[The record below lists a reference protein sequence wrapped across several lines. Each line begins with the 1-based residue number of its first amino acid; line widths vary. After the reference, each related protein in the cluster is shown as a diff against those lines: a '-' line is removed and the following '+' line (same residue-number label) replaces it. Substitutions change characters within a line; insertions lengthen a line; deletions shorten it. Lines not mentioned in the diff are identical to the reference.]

1 MTIMKK
7 LKRYR
12 ADWIDLG
19 LTKFAVFFVTL
30 LAAKWWPVLT
40 ALPWFCYLTAGILI
54 AARPMMNFLRTP
66 GGK

>member
-1 MTIMKK
+1 MTIAEKM
-7 LKRYR
+7 KRYR

-19 LTKFAVFFVTL
+19 LTKFAVFFMTL

-40 ALPWFCYLTAGILI
+40 ALPWFCYLAVGLLA
-54 AARPMMNFLRTP
+54 AARPMTNFLRTS

>member
-1 MTIMKK
+1 MTIMERM
-7 LKRYR
+7 KRYR

-19 LTKFAVFFVTL
+19 LTKFAVFTVTL

-40 ALPWFCYLTAGILI
+40 SLPWFCYMAAGILI
-54 AARPMMNFLRTP
+54 AVKPMADFLRTP